1 MSDAHRRPKTPDL
14 TRQALLEAGA
24 AVALRDGLSTLS
36 LPAVAEA
43 AEVTKGAVFH
53 HFSSRQGLI
62 EAIATEIIARIDT
75 ECALALVRDEGQ
87 DGGGYGRFTRAYL
100 HCIFHPAHP
109 ASPWAAPTCA
119 YLADPALAGL
129 WRDWI
134 GARLAAHAATD
145 GTTALTSAR
154 LAADGY
160 WLAKAFGPM
169 PGESAATLYAHL
181 LALTR
186 ETAP

>member
-24 AVALRDGLSTLS
+24 AVALREGLSTLS

-53 HFSSRQGLI
+53 HFGSRQGLI
-62 EAIATEIIARIDT
+62 EAIAAEIIARIDA
-75 ECALALVRDEGQ
+75 ELAAALARDAGGQ
-87 DGGGYGRFTRAYL
+87 GRFTRAYL
-100 HCIFHPAHP
+100 HCIFHPASP
-109 ASPWAAPTCA
+109 QSPWAAPSFA

-134 GARLAAHAATD
+134 GARLSDHAATD
-145 GTTALTSAR
+145 GTTGLVAVR

-160 WLAKAFGPM
+160 WMAKIFDSV
-169 PGESAATLYAHL
+169 PGDPGARALQSHL
-181 LALTR
+181 LALTL